1 LTCPD
6 VYTISLNPKIFLG
19 GVLPMDN
26 VTYGLTMT
34 ILGMGGTIVSL
45 WIISLAMN
53 LLKRLFPYV
62 PEKKEKTEE
71 GDVGSH

>member
-1 LTCPD
+1 MD
-6 VYTISLNPKIFLG
+6 
-19 GVLPMDN
+19 MDN

-53 LLKRLFPYV
+53 LLGGTIVSLWIISLAMNLLKRLFPYE
-62 PEKKEKTEE
+62 PEQNEKTGE
-71 GDVGSH
+71 GNVGSN

>member
-1 LTCPD
+1 
-6 VYTISLNPKIFLG
+6 
-19 GVLPMDN
+19 MDN

-34 ILGMGGTIVSL
+34 ILGMGGTLVSL

-53 LLKRLFPYV
+53 LLKRVFPYQ
-62 PEKKEKTEE
+62 PEEKEKKGA